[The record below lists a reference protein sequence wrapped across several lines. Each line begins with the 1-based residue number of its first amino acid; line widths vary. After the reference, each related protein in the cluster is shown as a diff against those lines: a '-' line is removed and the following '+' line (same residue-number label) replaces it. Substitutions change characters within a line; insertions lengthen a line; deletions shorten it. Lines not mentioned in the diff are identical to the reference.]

1 MRAGGLRYGVY
12 LSPGD
17 LHEPTYGADSAAYN
31 EFFRKRVERG
41 QTSSVAATSPV
52 WPGIWI
58 PVSTPA
64 TALAPEISLVPMAGL
79 EPAGMDHAFRR
90 GFTVGCG
97 RGEDAGSMPVD
108 GF

>member
-1 MRAGGLRYGVY
+1 MALSLAEFGRLMR
-12 LSPGD
+12 LS
-17 LHEPTYGADSAAYN
+17 
-31 EFFRKRVERG
+31 
-41 QTSSVAATSPV
+41 
-52 WPGIWI
+52 
-58 PVSTPA
+58 
-64 TALAPEISLVPMAGL
+64 TALFPLFHTPGFHLTGQVPMAGL